1 MIEDLLD
8 KARRDD
14 PSLERHLGG
23 DVAEPALVKN
33 LEGVQ
38 GEERDVVLFS
48 LTHGP
53 DATGRI
59 ALNFGP
65 LNLLGCGRRLKVAV
79 TRARERLVM
88 FGSVRAEQ
96 LDLSQT
102 GAAGVRH
109 LKQFLLF
116 AGHGARSFAI
126 AAQGPQGDHESP
138 FEVEVAECPRRMGW
152 TTHPQAGVSSFRVD
166 LGVVDPDA
174 AGSHLAGVECDGA
187 TCRRGATAR
196 NRDRLRQHVLETLGW
211 RILRIWATD
220 WWTNAARQADSLHR
234 QLSHA
239 LEKAG
244 AGRAARAG
252 KQQRND
258 GV

>member
-1 MIEDLLD
+1 MIEDLID
-8 KARRDD
+8 KARRDA
-14 PSLERHLGG
+14 PSLERHFGD
-23 DVAEPALVKN
+23 DVAEPVLVKN

-65 LNLLGCGRRLKVAV
+65 LNLSGCGRLKVAV

-102 GAAGVRH
+102 GAADVRH
-109 LKQFLLF
+109 LIQFLLF
-116 AGHGARSFAI
+116 AGHGASFFAI

-138 FEVEVAECPRRMGW
+138 FEVKVAECPRRMGW
-152 TTHPQAGVSSFRVD
+152 TTHPQAGVSGFGVD

-187 TCRRGATAR
+187 TCHRGATAR
-196 NRDRLRQHVLETLGW
+196 DRDRLRQHVLEMLSW
-211 RILRIWATD
+211 RMLRIWAMD
-220 WWTNAARQADSLHR
+220 W
-234 QLSHA
+234 
-239 LEKAG
+239 
-244 AGRAARAG
+244 
-252 KQQRND
+252 
-258 GV
+258 